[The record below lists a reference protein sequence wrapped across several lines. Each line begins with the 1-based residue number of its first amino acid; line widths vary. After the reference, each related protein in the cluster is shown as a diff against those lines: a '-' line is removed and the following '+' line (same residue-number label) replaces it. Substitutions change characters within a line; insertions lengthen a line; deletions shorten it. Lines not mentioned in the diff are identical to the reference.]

1 MKKKSAIIP
10 LAASLLLVAYNLAV
24 FVLPVPRTGSFW
36 IAYIM
41 TILAF
46 LLQFGG
52 NYAAYKSGFTLK
64 SAFLGLSVERLGG
77 LYLLIQLVWSATV
90 MAFLPS
96 APIPAAVVG
105 IVLHGWFI
113 YCMIM
118 TS

>member
-1 MKKKSAIIP
+1 M
-10 LAASLLLVAYNLAV
+10 ASLLLVVYNLAV
-24 FVLPVPRTGSFW
+24 FVPPVPRTSSFW

-46 LLQFGG
+46 LLHFGST
-52 NYAAYKSGFTLK
+52 YVAYKSGFTLK
-64 SAFLGLSVERLGG
+64 SAFLGLFVERLGG
-77 LYLLIQLVWSATV
+77 LYLLLQLAWSAAV
-90 MAFLPS
+90 MAFMPS

-105 IVLHGWFI
+105 ILLHGWFI